1 MAEATPHFVLFE
13 TFGRASSAFAEIV
26 NLEPRQQLQSLLDVP
41 LTNGGRFVLLRAP
54 RAGHGKTHLMSR
66 IQQHFGG
73 SHEFLPIYPV
83 DSTRIDAATSLVDVL
98 RRLTRPLPNNMSGLS
113 TLDVL
118 VRKMFATGFEPLV
131 ASGEVPSEDRA
142 AALEALRNRPVD
154 TFDFHHEQA
163 VTAIWTRDH
172 FEMLSSRITL
182 ELARRANTPIRET
195 GWWVERLFK
204 FAVTPLNDAARVSKI
219 IQDAQEADPN
229 TVLESLGALLSLLAL
244 VVRVVLISDDLEGF
258 AANPAAALKF
268 ASYLATLRQCA
279 ERVDAIIA
287 INYDVWDN
295 AFIPGLSGGLID
307 RLLERVIDLRPLGRP
322 EISALLE
329 AHAPGQGERLLE
341 RVPIYVTHPRGVLH
355 SASLE
360 PEAKP
365 AEAAKV
371 EHVPSAPAAFE
382 PVPLTSP
389 VPLAPAAQL
398 PEVAQPQVAKPLP
411 KPVLAAEPA
420 AASAPAPVAAET
432 PVVEAKPAAAEK
444 PVSKTLP
451 AVDTAQPEVPVAV
464 AKATELKIDKPA
476 AAKLEPIEPLAPIGT
491 AFKVDHG
498 GRPDAIV
505 IESDAKAESGLPPEA
520 IVLPEK
526 VFATGDDKPAAP
538 AVPKP
543 LSEEIFAE
551 EADPRKPR
559 GQANIVNIGR
569 VHLPDASFLEE
580 LKKKAEEA
588 HISVAPKPTAAPK
601 PVVDKTPTAPVPRE
615 KTQEELDAEFF
626 ALLEGKPLPEPVSD
640 KQPTALTKVQ
650 PKPLENDTTPVSL
663 SDLEAR
669 MGASAQPAPKKETS
683 TTEVK
688 KDDATS
694 SAPDEVDKVL
704 EDLRKRTGDA

>member
-13 TFGRASSAFAEIV
+13 TFGRAASAFAEIV
-26 NLEPRQQLQSLLDVP
+26 NQEPRQQLQSLLDVP

-73 SHEFLPIYPV
+73 SHEFLPLYPI
-83 DSTRIDAATSLVDVL
+83 DSTRIDASTSLVDVL
-98 RRLTRPLPNNMSGLS
+98 RRLTRPLPNNTGLS

-118 VRKMFATGFEPLV
+118 VRKIFATGFEPLV
-131 ASGEVPSEDRA
+131 ASGEVPSEDRP

-172 FEMLSSRITL
+172 FDMLSSRITL

-195 GWWVERLFK
+195 GWWIERLFK
-204 FAVTPLNDAARVSKI
+204 FAVTPLNDAARVGKI
-219 IQDAQEADPN
+219 IQDAQDADPN

-279 ERVDAIIA
+279 ERVDAVIA

-355 SASLE
+355 AASHE
-360 PEAKP
+360 PEVEAPAVAAKSGPAAVP
-365 AEAAKV
+365 AE
-371 EHVPSAPAAFE
+371 FE
-382 PVPLTSP
+382 AVPLTSP
-389 VPLAPAAQL
+389 VPLAPSSPL
-398 PEVAQPQVAKPLP
+398 PEVPQTPIAKPLP
-411 KPVLAAEPA
+411 TRVPAEETSVKGEDESAEVPSSTREVPPVQTEIPQ
-420 AASAPAPVAAET
+420 P
-432 PVVEAKPAAAEK
+432 VEAKPETEPAQAEAQSIGNRGTAEEPASPAA
-444 PVSKTLP
+444 TF
-451 AVDTAQPEVPVAV
+451 
-464 AKATELKIDKPA
+464 KIDG
-476 AAKLEPIEPLAPIGT
+476 APHAEASVT
-491 AFKVDHG
+491 
-498 GRPDAIV
+498 
-505 IESDAKAESGLPPEA
+505 ESDASPAAGLPSEE

-526 VFATGDDKPAAP
+526 LFSNDAQESTSAPAAP
-538 AVPKP
+538 QPLTGDVFAVE
-543 LSEEIFAE
+543 S
-551 EADPRKPR
+551 DPRRQR
-559 GQANIVNIGR
+559 GQANIVSKEK
-569 VHLPDASFLEE
+569 VKLPSLEE
-580 LKKKAEEA
+580 IQAMIKQAEA
-588 HISVAPKPTAAPK
+588 APITVVHKPTA
-601 PVVDKTPTAPVPRE
+601 PVKVTVDKTPTAPVTRQ

-626 ALLEGKPLPEPVSD
+626 ALLEGKPLPPSNAD
-640 KQPTALTKVQ
+640 KQPTALTQVQ
-650 PKPLENDTTPVSL
+650 PKALENNTTPISIEAL
-663 SDLEAR
+663 QAR
-669 MGASAQPAPKKETS
+669 METGVGKPAA
-683 TTEVK
+683 K
-688 KDDATS
+688 KDAEKNDAEDV
-694 SAPDEVDKVL
+694 AADDVDKLVN
-704 EDLRKRTGDA
+704 DLRKRTGDA